1 MIVGNRSFGVILLA
15 GNFRS
20 EMELFV
26 KHNFLIIILL
36 SICATCLAEPVN
48 LLCIENGAKIIDYS
62 PTEWGD
68 FQAAFDS
75 FTDLETSLFCSE
87 FDTPFPHFFT
97 YELAITAEI
106 SAVEFNN
113 ETEEIAYPGISAKGI
128 RVYTAASRADSFK
141 LAAAFE
147 LAPNVAGQHFEMVP
161 VNARLIKFEI
171 ISNHGFD
178 GFTEL
183 EKVKAL
189 GVFKTLPTMDSITG
203 VWLSSFGEMKIPR
216 TEPFVTGCF
225 EDGTLHG
232 IFANRVLSF
241 YWTEDQ
247 QHGIVSAILNEEAD
261 ALIGFWGS
269 ENNTYE
275 VWTASL
281 STNRIFECPEDPVVF
296 QLNASGETLLFNFQ
310 TQSLPDTTDFETQ
323 AILAGAIKFL
333 TANPDKKLTIESFI
347 HSDEESASEKALAE
361 LWSLRV
367 KKFFTARGI
376 ADGRLEIRGTTESRP
391 LADTATVTG
400 KSLNQRIRLRV
411 Q

>member
-1 MIVGNRSFGVILLA
+1 MNHKF
-15 GNFRS
+15 
-20 EMELFV
+20 
-26 KHNFLIIILL
+26 IIIIFLGIYT
-36 SICATCLAEPVN
+36 SCLAEPVN
-48 LLCIENGAKIIDYS
+48 LLCIENGVKIIDYS

-68 FQAAFDS
+68 FQATFDS

-87 FDTPFPHFFT
+87 LDAPFPHFFT
-97 YELAITAEI
+97 CELAITAEI

-113 ETEEIAYPGISAKGI
+113 ESEEIAYPGISAKGI
-128 RVYTAASRADSFK
+128 RIYTAESRTDSFK

-147 LAPNVAGQHFEMVP
+147 LEQNTTGQRFDITP
-161 VNARLIKFEI
+161 VTARLIKFEI
-171 ISNHGFD
+171 TSNYGFD

-183 EKVKAL
+183 GKVKAF
-189 GVFKTLPTMDSITG
+189 GNFKSLPAIDSITG
-203 VWLSSFGEMKIPR
+203 VWLSTFGEMKIPR

-247 QHGIVSAILNEEAD
+247 QHGIVSAILTEEAD

-281 STNRIFECPEDPVVF
+281 STNRIFECPEDPIVF

-347 HSDEESASEKALAE
+347 HSAEESASEKALAE
-361 LWSLRV
+361 LWALRV

-376 ADGRLEIRGTTESRP
+376 ADERLEIRGTTESRP